1 MTSFV
6 VNVVFAA
13 MVQLLGSGQG
23 NKAFISA
30 DQSLVCLSLVLRS
43 LGEDDE
49 LDFRKARQRQDI
61 HCGGSLGSVGRV
73 GCVRGRRL
81 AHARSVWRW
90 KERNIGNGKS
100 PLLTGRQARRVASY
114 AVIASRPVQRRPCND
129 KLTLSN
135 G

>member
-49 LDFRKARQRQDI
+49 LDFRMARQRQDI
-61 HCGGSLGSVGRV
+61 HCGGSLGSVGLVVCGVVDWRT
-73 GCVRGRRL
+73 L
-81 AHARSVWRW
+81 ARCGGGK
-90 KERNIGNGKS
+90 KEISEMVK
-100 PLLTGRQARRVASY
+100 AHY
-114 AVIASRPVQRRPCND
+114 
-129 KLTLSN
+129 
-135 G
+135 

>member
-30 DQSLVCLSLVLRS
+30 DQSLVCLSPLVLRS
-43 LGEDDE
+43 LGQDDE
-49 LDFRKARQRQDI
+49 LDFRMARQRQDI
-61 HCGGSLGSVGRV
+61 HCGGSLGSVGLV
-73 GCVRGRRL
+73 VCGGVVDW
-81 AHARSVWRW
+81 SVWRW